1 MRNDNVLKNSSPSV
15 FLVLLA
21 FATIYLVWGSTYL
34 VIFFAIE
41 TIPPFIMAGIR
52 YLFAGVLLYAVLSMK
67 KIYIPTIAQWKSAAI
82 VGCLMLVG
90 GNGMVSWSEQY
101 VPSGLA
107 ALMVA
112 TVPLWMVMLDWL
124 LYKGPRPG
132 AKILVGL
139 GAGLIGLFILI
150 GPSNIAGERINPLGA
165 AALMFACMS
174 WAFGSLR
181 SRHANLPP
189 SPFLATAMQMT
200 AGGLALLLLGL
211 ITGEWSRVDW
221 ANISGQSI
229 LSVAYLSIFGSIA
242 ALTAYTWLLR
252 VTSSAKVATYAY
264 VNPVVAM
271 FLGWMFVGEAIT
283 PRVIF
288 AATIILLAVILITTA
303 RKKQKLSSVQDDS
316 SCDPD
321 SNELVEPVV
330 GVVQTSSVAVDSPS
344 QQGISQVEVA
354 TCCQNK

>member
-1 MRNDNVLKNSSPSV
+1 MRNEESHNNSSPSL

-41 TIPPFIMAGIR
+41 TIPPFIMAGTR

-67 KIYIPTIAQWKSAAI
+67 NVYIPTRAQWKSAAI
-82 VGCLMLVG
+82 VGCMMLAG

-101 VPSGLA
+101 VSTGLA

-112 TVPLWMVMLDWL
+112 TVPLWMVLLDWL
-124 LYKGPRPG
+124 IYKGPKPG
-132 AKILVGL
+132 ARIIIGL

-150 GPSNIAGERINPLGA
+150 GPSNIAGERINPYGA

-174 WAFGSLR
+174 WSFGSLR
-181 SRHANLPP
+181 SRHAELPP
-189 SPFLATAMQMT
+189 SPFLSTAMQMT

-211 ITGEWSRVDW
+211 MTGEWSRVDF
-221 ANISGQSI
+221 ANISTKSI
-229 LSVAYLSIFGSIA
+229 LSVVYLSIFGSIA
-242 ALTAYTWLLR
+242 ALTAYTWLLK
-252 VTSSAKVATYAY
+252 VTSSAKAATYAY

-271 FLGWMFVGEAIT
+271 LLGWMFVGEALT
-283 PRVIF
+283 PRVVV
-288 AATIILLAVILITTA
+288 AAVVILLAVILITTA
-303 RKKQKLSSVQDDS
+303 KQRQLQQSVDDIGADGETLSDTTSEPRIFETKS
-316 SCDPD
+316 A
-321 SNELVEPVV
+321 LVESVSRN
-330 GVVQTSSVAVDSPS
+330 GLTS
-344 QQGISQVEVA
+344 VEVA